1 MPRGAPVE
9 EFVMHPVPT
18 IETLLATWIEAFN
31 KHDLD
36 THAGLYLEDA
46 MLFGSIPEL
55 VIGRKAIREYFGR
68 RGPNVHVQH
77 YPYPHVLQL
86 SPGVAATAA
95 HVDFAD
101 GEKLLPYRVT
111 WMLVQRDGNWHI
123 AQHHGSP
130 RI

>member
-1 MPRGAPVE
+1 MRQI
-9 EFVMHPVPT
+9 PT
-18 IETLLATWIEAFN
+18 IEMLLATWIEAFN

-36 THAGLYLEDA
+36 THAGLYLENA
-46 MLFGSIPEL
+46 TLFGSIPEL

-68 RGPNVHVQH
+68 RGPNVRVHH
-77 YPYPHVLQL
+77 YPYPHILRL

-101 GEKLLPYRVT
+101 GERLMPYRVT
-111 WMLVQRDGNWHI
+111 WMLLQRDGNWQI

-130 RI
+130 RV

>member
-1 MPRGAPVE
+1 MRAI
-9 EFVMHPVPT
+9 PT

-36 THAGLYLEDA
+36 LHAGLYLEDA

-55 VIGRKAIREYFGR
+55 VIGRKAIREYFSR
-68 RGPNVHVQH
+68 RGPDVRVRH
-77 YPYPHVLQL
+77 YPFPHILQL
-86 SPGVAATAA
+86 SEGVVATAA

-101 GEKLLPYRVT
+101 GDNLVPYRVT
-111 WMLVQRDGNWHI
+111 WMLVQRGGNWHI